1 MLWSWLNKC
10 QMSVSQ
16 HIKRVWSYNPFHSI
30 GENTFF
36 LQDISIIAVSLERW
50 TNSKRFKHHLV
61 KEGYKLLSQILDKC
75 FQQTGKIVHFLCLNQ
90 ENFQIDSGLCFDSAH
105 WRIREDAASSK
116 LTVNPIAIS
125 LANKKG
131 FNLYFKSSF
140 FWDYLISWYK
150 NIKHFFQPRLL
161 HCFLKES

>member
-90 ENFQIDSGLCFDSAH
+90 ENFQIGLWAVFWQRA
-105 WRIREDAASSK
+105 
-116 LTVNPIAIS
+116 LTHSRGCRVFKADGQSNCHID
-125 LANKKG
+125 
-131 FNLYFKSSF
+131 FKSSF